1 MILSRHNQRRHLRA
15 ILTSQADWGQI
26 ADKGRKAIEASSGA
40 WDPESDLKI
49 RLMYDGPPISI
60 KHTGFKS
67 IDVGVNMPLMM
78 ERCIKF
84 IRQKDVKETL
94 VVAGQAVYSTIR
106 LWVGHYDHC
115 PYDSWRHQSLYIAAA
130 KGGFGTTA
138 ITPQQRELAEAVTAF
153 FEISIV
159 ALIISR
165 KEGNDFAKGLLY
177 EHFINSHCHN
187 LLTNLFFLGQLLAAS
202 EAWQIVLR
210 EFHLPND
217 PLAEALLPE
226 VLKPLFGLHIIRNRN
241 SSRTVPY
248 KPHRHTSW
256 SQRVYRL
263 AEILIPYLC
272 EAGDESSSEPYR
284 SVSQSGFDG
293 LGGQLPNLSD
303 IGGQILEQMSNPFIS
318 ADDNSQQPQGSLQ
331 LGVSRPGQSS
341 PPIPRC
347 NIEELDRYY
356 SQRASAVIVETQSS
370 NKEESKEPKLLQVG
384 FLDSEEAP
392 ISALVT
398 GQIDWFKMR
407 CVPIDGQ
414 NQLKLF
420 RRSDPLEIPL
430 GGDESVADGPPHLLL
445 LVDSSSSMGFN
456 PMAPSPNGRGK
467 YDLVL
472 LACYGIF
479 KHIELNRL
487 TDNVQVAC
495 INFSGRS
502 IESGWRP
509 FSSIDKVK
517 TVLLTYQ
524 AGGTTLSPDAL
535 RRAFNS
541 RPGNFLAIAITD
553 GEIGNVAEAVS
564 ELRKV
569 VESKCD
575 LILLH
580 VGQPNVFTKTVK
592 EMNCPV
598 HILNSSNDLVGLSLR
613 IAKER
618 FKCQSL

>member
-1 MILSRHNQRRHLRA
+1 MILSQHNQRRHLRA

-26 ADKGRKAIEASSGA
+26 ADKARKAIEASSEA

-49 RLMYDGPPISI
+49 HFIHDGPPISI

-67 IDVGVNMPLMM
+67 IDVRVNMPLMM
-78 ERCIKF
+78 EMCIKF
-84 IRQKDVKETL
+84 IRQKDAKETL
-94 VVAGQAVYSTIR
+94 VVAGHVVYSMIR

-115 PYDSWRHQSLYIAAA
+115 PYDSWRHQSLSRAAA
-130 KGGFGTTA
+130 NGGFGTTA

-153 FEISIV
+153 FERSIV

-165 KEGNDFAKGLLY
+165 KEGNYFTKGLLY
-177 EHFINSHCHN
+177 EHFINGHCHN
-187 LLTNLFFLGQLLAAS
+187 LLTNLFFMSQSIAAS
-202 EAWQIVLR
+202 EAWLTVLT
-210 EFHLPND
+210 EFPLPSD
-217 PLAEALLPE
+217 PLAESLLPE

-241 SSRTVPY
+241 SSRIVPY
-248 KPHRHTSW
+248 QPHRHTSW

-263 AEILIPYLC
+263 AELLIPYLC
-272 EAGDESSSEPYR
+272 EGGEGPDPEPYR
-284 SVSQSGFDG
+284 TVGQNGSDSS
-293 LGGQLPNLSD
+293 GGQLPNLSD

-318 ADDNSQQPQGSLQ
+318 ADENSQQPQASLQ
-331 LGVSRPGQSS
+331 PGISRPGRSS
-341 PPIPRC
+341 PPIPRY
-347 NIEELDRYY
+347 NLEELDHYY
-356 SQRASAVIVETQSS
+356 SQRASAVIVETESS
-370 NKEESKEPKLLQVG
+370 NKEKSKEPELLQVG

-407 CVPIDGQ
+407 CVPTNGQ

-430 GGDESVADGPPHLLL
+430 GGDEPVVNGPPHLLL

-472 LACYGIF
+472 LSCYGIF
-479 KHIELNRL
+479 KYIENKKL
-487 TDNVQVAC
+487 TESVQVAC
-495 INFSGRS
+495 INFSGGS
-502 IESGWRP
+502 IESGWHP

-517 TVLLTYQ
+517 NVLLAYQ
-524 AGGTTLSPDAL
+524 GGGTTLSPDAL
-535 RRAFNS
+535 RRAFNN
-541 RPGNFLAIAITD
+541 RPGSFLAIAITD
-553 GEIGNVAEAVS
+553 GGLSNTPEAVS

-569 VESKCD
+569 VESECD

-580 VGQPNVFTKTVK
+580 VGQPNAFTKAVK

-598 HILNSSNDLVGLSLR
+598 HLLNSANDLVGLSLR

-618 FKCQSL
+618 FKCSSS